1 MTLPETSPAPP
12 SVSSPINIRFVT
24 FNIRYATKNPVPGE
38 QPWHERRPRLCAQL
52 KFLTS
57 GHDSTFLCLQE
68 VLFSQLMDIQDSLSP
83 SWGHI
88 GRGRKDGKLAG
99 EFSPIFFRLDQWD
112 VEDWKNYWLSE
123 TPEKPSVGWDAA
135 LERIVTVGSFRHK
148 STGKVVI
155 VMSTHFDH
163 RGQVAREESS
173 KLILQLASEWRQMNR
188 DLDPPLILGG
198 DLNSTPTDRAYKTLT
213 ESDSGLQ
220 DTSAVFP
227 DELKYGNR
235 KITYTSFGEP
245 DEEPKT
251 IDFLF
256 VQRPPTLKLLLFGIL
271 SNKFDDGVFL
281 SDHRPVFLDVEV

>member
-1 MTLPETSPAPP
+1 
-12 SVSSPINIRFVT
+12 
-24 FNIRYATKNPVPGE
+24 
-38 QPWHERRPRLCAQL
+38 
-52 KFLTS
+52 
-57 GHDSTFLCLQE
+57 
-68 VLFSQLMDIQDSLSP
+68 MDIQDSLGP

-99 EFSPIFFRLDQWD
+99 EFSPIFFRVDQWD
-112 VEDWKNYWLSE
+112 CEDWKTYWLSE
-123 TPEKPSVGWDAA
+123 TPEKPSFGWDAV

-148 STGKVVI
+148 TTGKGVI

-173 KLILQLASEWRQMNR
+173 KLILKLASEWRQTNR
-188 DLDPPLILGG
+188 DSDPPLVLGG
-198 DLNSTPTDRAYKTLT
+198 DLNSTPTDLAYKTLT
-213 ESDSGLQ
+213 SSDSGLQ
-220 DTSAVFP
+220 DASAVFP

-245 DEEPKT
+245 DEKAKT

-256 VQRPPTLKLLLFGIL
+256 VQRPPTFKLMLFGIL

-281 SDHRPVFLDVEV
+281 SDHRPVFLDVEA

>member
-1 MTLPETSPAPP
+1 MTLPESPAP
-12 SVSSPINIRFVT
+12 SSARIHIRFVS
-24 FNIRYATKNPVPGE
+24 FNIRYATKSPVPGE
-38 QPWHERRPRLCAQL
+38 QPWTTRRPRLCAQL
-52 KFLTS
+52 NFLTS
-57 GHDSTFLCLQE
+57 GHDSAFLCLQE
-68 VLFSQLMDIQDSLSP
+68 VLFSQLMDIQDYLGP

-88 GRGRKDGKLAG
+88 GRGREDGKLAG
-99 EFSPIFFRLDQWD
+99 EFSPIFFRVDQWEC
-112 VEDWKNYWLSE
+112 EDWKTYWLSE
-123 TPEKPSVGWDAA
+123 TPEKPSVGWDAV

-148 STGKVVI
+148 ATGKPVI

-173 KLILQLASEWRQMNR
+173 KLILKLASEWRQMNR
-188 DLDPPLILGG
+188 HSDPPLVLGG

-213 ESDSGLQ
+213 SSDSGLQ

-256 VQRPPTLKLLLFGIL
+256 VQRPPTLKLMLFGIL
-271 SNKFDDGVFL
+271 SNKFDDGVLL